1 MKEFRSLRD
10 EGLDV
15 QTLEKLVSKGELVL
29 TEENISGNLENVT
42 AGIMIEA
49 PVSEVWQV
57 VTDYN
62 HYHEFMP
69 QTKRVRI
76 VKQSG
81 ETAEVEYNLKLAVS
95 VVGIGIDYILRHTHQ
110 KPDRVSFELVS
121 GDLAEVR
128 GGWEFIP
135 IAGGE
140 KTLAFYSV
148 YTDLKS
154 LGRVAS
160 FALKQEPS
168 MELAINVSSA
178 VLIVKAIKDRVES
191 YI

>member
-1 MKEFRSLRD
+1 MKEFRSLQD
-10 EGLDV
+10 QGLDV
-15 QTLEKLVSKGELVL
+15 QTLEKLVSKGELVI
-29 TEENISGNLENVT
+29 TEEDSSGNLQNVT
-42 AGIMIEA
+42 AGIRIDA
-49 PVSEVWQV
+49 PLSEVWQII
-57 VTDYN
+57 TDYN
-62 HYHEFMP
+62 RYHEFMP
-69 QTKRVRI
+69 QTKKVRI
-76 VKQSG
+76 LKQSG
-81 ETAEVEYNLKLAVS
+81 EVAEVEYNLKLAVS

-110 KPDRVSFELVS
+110 KPDRITFELVK

-128 GGWEFIP
+128 GGWELIP
-135 IAGGE
+135 TAGGE

-178 VLIVKAIKDRVES
+178 VLIVKAMKERTES

>member
-1 MKEFRSLRD
+1 MNEFHSLKD
-10 EGLDV
+10 EGIDI
-15 QTLEKLVSKGELVL
+15 QTLEKLAGKGELV
-29 TEENISGNLENVT
+29 TIEEDSSGNLQNVT
-42 AGIMIEA
+42 AGIIIDA
-49 PVSEVWQV
+49 PVNEVWQI

-62 HYHEFMP
+62 RYHEFLP

-76 VKQSG
+76 LKQSG
-81 ETAEVEYNLKLAVS
+81 DTAEVEYNLKLAVS

-110 KPDRVSFELVS
+110 KPDRIHFELVS

-128 GGWEFIP
+128 GGWELIP
-135 IAGGE
+135 TAGGE

-148 YTDLKS
+148 FTDLKS

-178 VLIVKAIKDRVES
+178 VLIVKAVKERTES